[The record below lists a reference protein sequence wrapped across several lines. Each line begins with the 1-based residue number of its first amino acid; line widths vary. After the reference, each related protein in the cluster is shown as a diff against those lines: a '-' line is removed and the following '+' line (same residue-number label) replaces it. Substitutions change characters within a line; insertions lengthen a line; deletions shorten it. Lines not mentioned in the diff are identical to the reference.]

1 MLIATTIIGILGIIA
16 LTLTAIQGMRLAEQ
30 ARYRW
35 LQERAL
41 RAQASRICTCAA
53 YRQC

>member
-16 LTLTAIQGMRLAEQ
+16 LALMALQGVRHAEQ

-35 LQERAL
+35 LHERAL
-41 RAQASRICTCAA
+41 RAQANRICTCGA